1 MMSSL
6 VLTAAVEDEHED
18 EDEDAVG
25 RGQVDEQPPAPA
37 AVPGVGHL
45 ERRRRRYFLK

>member
-1 MMSSL
+1 MSSL

-25 RGQVDEQPPAPA
+25 RGQVDEQPAAA
-37 AVPGVGHL
+37 AVTGIGHL
-45 ERRRRRYFLK
+45 ELRRRRYFLK

>member
-1 MMSSL
+1 MSSL

-25 RGQVDEQPPAPA
+25 RGQVDEQPA
-37 AVPGVGHL
+37 AANAVAGIGHIEL
-45 ERRRRRYFLK
+45 RRRRYFLR

>member
-1 MMSSL
+1 MSSL

-25 RGQVDEQPPAPA
+25 GGQVDEQPA
-37 AVPGVGHL
+37 AATVAGIGHL
-45 ERRRRRYFLK
+45 ELRRRIPGGGIS